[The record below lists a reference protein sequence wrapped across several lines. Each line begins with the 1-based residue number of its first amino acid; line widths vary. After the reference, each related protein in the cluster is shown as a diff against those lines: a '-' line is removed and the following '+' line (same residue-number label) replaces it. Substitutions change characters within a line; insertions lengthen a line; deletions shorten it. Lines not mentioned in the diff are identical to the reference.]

1 MRICYGWAKTPLR
14 LSFERRYYPEDLMRM
29 VTPFISIYSTA
40 NPLFRVPLW
49 VQLDEQ
55 YVRLET
61 AQELSLACQLASI
74 YHNGPNCRAPHDDGW
89 NAETIAMETEAELR
103 MLSPDQCDPGTDAD
117 IAEGQTDDAA
127 SDYIKV
133 ESVQEVP

>member
-49 VQLDEQ
+49 V
-55 YVRLET
+55 
-61 AQELSLACQLASI
+61 
-74 YHNGPNCRAPHDDGW
+74 
-89 NAETIAMETEAELR
+89 
-103 MLSPDQCDPGTDAD
+103 
-117 IAEGQTDDAA
+117 
-127 SDYIKV
+127 
-133 ESVQEVP
+133 